1 MHYKVNAYNSR
12 SVITLGAAT
21 LLALGQK
28 VNAYQ
33 LGTDRPVTLA
43 GFFRVEDNGIQI
55 PLSDVERDE
64 ALDLS
69 FGPA

>member
-1 MHYKVNAYNSR
+1 MHYKVNAYDSR
-12 SVITLGAAT
+12 SIITLGAAT

-33 LGTDRPVTLA
+33 IGSQRPVTLA

-55 PLSDVERDE
+55 PLSDVESAE
-64 ALDLS
+64 ALGLS
-69 FGPA
+69 LGQP